1 MILTF
6 ARNSGANHH
15 CCRKG
20 QKVLIK
26 LYDGTTIVDK
36 FKDKNRKYCILENHE
51 YSWADVKFFAVYK
64 QRNC

>member
-1 MILTF
+1 MLLCL

-26 LYDGTTIVDK
+26 LYDGEVIVDK
-36 FKDKNRKYCILENHE
+36 FKEKSRRYCILDNHE
-51 YSWADVKFFAVYK
+51 YKWADVKVFAVYK
-64 QRNC
+64 ERKI